1 MTANLYIQSMQLTD
15 LWLVSPARL
24 DSTVYAV
31 TRLSLKE
38 DTPLIMQIYA
48 EF

>member
-15 LWLVSPARL
+15 LWLVSPA
-24 DSTVYAV
+24 
-31 TRLSLKE
+31 LSLKE